1 MDELLPKAV
10 ALLLVGLVL
19 WGILRAAAPRPL
31 FTVRVLNGE
40 PRASQGHVTG
50 PFLTR
55 VREVAAEHNVRI
67 GLIVGTVRNDGR
79 VSLKFSGH
87 FPPAAQQQ
95 LRNWWAEFGWPAPR
109 PKRRR

>member
-1 MDELLPKAV
+1 MDEFLPKAI
-10 ALLLVGLVL
+10 ALLVVGLVI

-31 FTVRVLNGE
+31 FTVRVRNGE
-40 PRASQGHVTG
+40 PLASHGHVTG
-50 PFLTR
+50 AFLAR
-55 VREVAAEHNVRI
+55 VREVAGEHNVRV
-67 GLIVGTVRNDGR
+67 GLIVGVVKGDRIR
-79 VSLKFSGH
+79 VTFSGH